1 MKHTPAS
8 TFAAVRDM
16 TDFCPLEQ
24 LPRAQK
30 LCPRCS
36 NDEAVYFQSQQRT
49 AETGMVSASSLPR
62 EPEAQFAYN
71 YGIEIVLRL
80 HHLW

>member
-1 MKHTPAS
+1 MNTSAS
-8 TFAAVRDM
+8 TFATVRDM
-16 TDFCPLEQ
+16 TDFCLLEQ

-49 AETGMVSASSLPR
+49 AETGMVSASLSL
-62 EPEAQFAYN
+62 ANVYCSALTFN
-71 YGIEIVLRL
+71 GIETLLRL